1 MRKGGYLLTVLA
13 ATLFVLLPSGIAGA
27 AGAGKGGE
35 ASGDGAGKAPVLTLD
50 DVLAEAL
57 RKNPRLKAAR
67 LFWETAS
74 RKSPQARSLDD
85 PMITY
90 TEAISEIET
99 RLGPQE
105 RVVGLSQKI
114 PFPGKLGLKGDI
126 AEKGA
131 EIARIR
137 YEKALRDLTAEVKKA
152 YYELY
157 FIDRATDLDHENK
170 TVLDYFKDVSW
181 TNYGLDVS
189 ELDELVRAQKSSAA
203 ASLGLLRIE
212 DMREAAVARLN
223 TLLDRPPDTPIAR
236 AADLDPAP
244 FDHRPEDLYEWAAR
258 YNEDV
263 KIAGLEVEKGD
274 LERRLAGYSWMPDF
288 RVGLTYSQI
297 GEPPAAIPDA
307 GDDAL
312 VVSLGMTIPI
322 WFSKNRAAVDEK
334 GFALEGRLAERS
346 AVVTEVVSSV
356 KRTYFDMRTS
366 RMVMDLYG
374 GRLIPEAKKSVDFAE
389 ARYKTGKEMLARLLE
404 AQSMWINFRLVYFR
418 AVADYYKS
426 IAELERLAGRELLD

>member
-1 MRKGGYLLTVLA
+1 
-13 ATLFVLLPSGIAGA
+13 
-27 AGAGKGGE
+27 
-35 ASGDGAGKAPVLTLD
+35 
-50 DVLAEAL
+50 
-57 RKNPRLKAAR
+57 
-67 LFWETAS
+67 
-74 RKSPQARSLDD
+74 
-85 PMITY
+85 
-90 TEAISEIET
+90 
-99 RLGPQE
+99 
-105 RVVGLSQKI
+105 
-114 PFPGKLGLKGDI
+114 
-126 AEKGA
+126 
-131 EIARIR
+131 
-137 YEKALRDLTAEVKKA
+137 
-152 YYELY
+152 
-157 FIDRATDLDHENK
+157 ENK